1 MEKLHSGT
9 TSEQEIIKKI
19 ITGEIFLFEILI
31 RRYNPVLYK
40 IAKAYGYNYQDAEDM
55 MQDAHIAAYTNLK
68 DFEHRSSYKTWL
80 SKIMINKCIN
90 KSSYGYF
97 KNEIPDSE
105 RVDTER
111 MLYPNDN
118 TPEKYVG
125 NRELAKALEDSLQ
138 QLPEMY
144 RTVFILREVEGFSV
158 AETADLL
165 NITLINVKVRT
176 NRAKTMLQK
185 QLEKYYTSSDI
196 YEFNLKYCDNIVHK
210 VFERIM

>member
-1 MEKLHSGT
+1 
-9 TSEQEIIKKI
+9 
-19 ITGEIFLFEILI
+19 
-31 RRYNPVLYK
+31 
-40 IAKAYGYNYQDAEDM
+40 
-55 MQDAHIAAYTNLK
+55 
-68 DFEHRSSYKTWL
+68 
-80 SKIMINKCIN
+80 MINKCIN